1 MKKFINCL
9 KIYIL
14 FVYFFSCVSESVA
27 QSYLRIEYPYTG
39 SSTVD
44 YVCIK
49 SIEFSS
55 YQTRIDFIA
64 CHTGHYIFLEKPSQ
78 RNAMYI
84 RIGNRKYKLR
94 STYGIASTDRVTL
107 CQPGQLLEFTAIF
120 DPIPDKERDNFDLI
134 EGIDGTWN
142 FYKVSISKYLSRHK
156 VPNWVTIDRRNREKV
171 SFKEETIEYP
181 YVERQS
187 HPYLI
192 MTKIEKLFNCTKIYF
207 YYRTPYEYSSWM
219 NFNKDTFLRTSDGE
233 KYDIIS
239 SEGIPLSPDVYN
251 FNKIGESVNFCLT
264 FPKIPNNIKSFT
276 LCEPTLDGFFFYN
289 VEFRSDFKS
298 YLAKCNG
305 MNTFFN
311 GKIQVEVQEHK
322 KENTPQKTKT
332 TIRKKLKKDPNFKI
346 D

>member
-44 YVCIK
+44 YVYIK
-49 SIEFSS
+49 CIEFTG

-64 CHTGHYIFLEKPSQ
+64 CYTGHYIFLEDPNQ

-84 RIGNRKYKLR
+84 RIGNRKYRLR
-94 STYGIASTDRVTL
+94 STHGIASTDRMTL
-107 CQPGQLLEFTAIF
+107 CQPGELLEFTAIF
-120 DPIPDKERDNFDLI
+120 APIPDEERDNFDLI

-142 FYKVSISKYLSRHK
+142 FYNVSISKYLSRHK
-156 VPNWVTIDRRNREKV
+156 VPDWVSINKRNWEKTN
-171 SFKEETIEYP
+171 FKEETIEYP

-187 HPYLI
+187 RPYLI
-192 MTKIEKLFNCTKIYF
+192 MMKIEKLFDCTKIYF
-207 YYRTPYEYSSWM
+207 QYRAPRVGWM
-219 NFNKDTFLRTSDGE
+219 NFSKKTYIQTPNGQEYNVL
-233 KYDIIS
+233 Y

-251 FNKIGESVNFCLT
+251 FNRIGESVDFCLI
-264 FPKIPNNIKSFT
+264 FPKLPDYVDSFT
-276 LCEPTLDGFFFYN
+276 LSEPTSDGFFFYN
-289 VEFRSDFKS
+289 VGLHSDFKG
-298 YLAKCNG
+298 YLKKCDN
-305 MNTFFN
+305 MNAFFN
-311 GKIQVEVQEHK
+311 ENKQYDVQENTIPK
-322 KENTPQKTKT
+322 KRT
-332 TIRKKLKKDPNFKI
+332 TSRKKLKKDPNFKI